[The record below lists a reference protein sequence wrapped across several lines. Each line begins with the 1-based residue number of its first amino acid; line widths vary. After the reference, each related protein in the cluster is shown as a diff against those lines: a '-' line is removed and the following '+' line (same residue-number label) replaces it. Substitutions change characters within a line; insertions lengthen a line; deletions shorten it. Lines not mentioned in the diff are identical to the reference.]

1 MKKLSLKNLLLALLF
16 GVAVPCVNAQTNQVA
31 HIGDI
36 LCEGNYVVSPANFN
50 ASSDSPIGVVFYV
63 DNVGKHGWAIDLQD
77 AGSFTWGTYG
87 QNTPLTNYYNSDR
100 LAIYDLDGY
109 RNTEVIYAAYHDN
122 DSIFNTDYQAFS
134 AVDFENG
141 WYLPAIGQLNYLYG
155 NLIEVNAGLYTA
167 GGTPFETG
175 TSWRY
180 WSSTEFSASGA
191 WYIQASGFIRGD
203 SGYVEPRKN
212 NSYRVRAARNFSI
225 GQ

>member
-1 MKKLSLKNLLLALLF
+1 MKKDFLKSLMVALLF
-16 GVAVPCVNAQTNQVA
+16 VVAVPCVNAQVA

-77 AGSFTWGTYG
+77 AGSFTWGPNN
-87 QNTPLTNYYNSDR
+87 QNTPLTNYNNSDR

-155 NLIEVNAGLYTA
+155 NLIEVNAGLYAA

-175 TSWRY
+175 ISWIY
-180 WSSTEFSASGA
+180 WSSTEIGSGCAWLLRSSGWLNGDAS
-191 WYIQASGFIRGD
+191 
-203 SGYVEPRKN
+203 YVETGKRATH
-212 NSYRVRAARNFSI
+212 RVRAARNFSI

>member
-1 MKKLSLKNLLLALLF
+1 MKNLSLKNLMLALLF

-63 DNVGKHGWAIDLQD
+63 DNVGKHGWVIDLQD
-77 AGSFTWGTYG
+77 ASASCSWGPSSD
-87 QNTPLTNYYNSDR
+87 QILTNYSTTR

-109 RNTEVIYAAYHDN
+109 RNTEIIHASCH
-122 DSIFNTDYQAFS
+122 DSIYSTQYPAFS

-141 WYLPAIGQLNYLYG
+141 WYLPSIGQLNYLYG
-155 NLIEVNAGLYTA
+155 NLIEVNAGIYAA

-175 TSWRY
+175 SEWMY
-180 WSSTEFSASGA
+180 WSSTEEGGYA
-191 WYIQASGFIRGD
+191 WYLTSSGTLVPNPKSWGR
-203 SGYVEPRKN
+203 
-212 NSYRVRAARNFSI
+212 RVRVARNFSI